1 MKLWK
6 WSALMALL
14 SGNLCAA
21 PLPVVASFSILGD
34 VAHQIGG
41 NRVSVQTL
49 VGADENAHVHQLS
62 SNDIRK
68 IRASKLVLFNGL
80 GLEKA
85 DVARA
90 VQQSKV
96 PLAYATTSIAAA
108 KMVEEHGHQG
118 QGLDPHV
125 WHDPVLMQTYAKNVA
140 NALIKVD
147 PKGKAY
153 YQQRLSGYAAQLK
166 ALNNY
171 ANQSF
176 AAVPAVKRKVL
187 TGHDA
192 FGYLGRRYHVELI
205 APQGA
210 NAEAEPSAKDVA
222 MIIRQI
228 KQQNIN
234 AIFTENIKNPRM
246 VERIAA
252 ETGRRVQGK
261 LYSDA
266 LSKGA
271 PAGTYVDMFRYNV
284 RVLSQAMKG
293 R

>member
-6 WSALMALL
+6 WGALAALL
-14 SGNLCAA
+14 TGHLYAA

-41 NRVSVQTL
+41 NRISVQTL
-49 VGADENAHVHQLS
+49 VGPDENAHVHQLS

-68 IRASKLVLFNGL
+68 IRAARLVLFNGL
-80 GLEKA
+80 GFEKA
-85 DVARA
+85 DAARA

-96 PLAYATTSIAAA
+96 PLAYATAGISAA
-108 KMVEEHGHQG
+108 KMSGGQGHQAS
-118 QGLDPHV
+118 DPHV
-125 WHDPVLMQTYAKNVA
+125 WHDPVLMQTYARNVA

-147 PKGKAY
+147 PAGRAY

-166 ALNNY
+166 ALNTY
-171 ANQSF
+171 ASQSF
-176 AAVPAVKRKVL
+176 AAIPAAKRKVL

-192 FGYLGRRYHVELI
+192 FGYLGRRYHVQFI
-205 APQGA
+205 APQSA
-210 NAEAEPSAKDVA
+210 NAEAEPSARDVA
-222 MIIRQI
+222 AIIRQI
-228 KQQNIN
+228 KQQGIN

-246 VERIAA
+246 VERIAR
-252 ETGRRVQGK
+252 ETGRRVQGR

-271 PAGTYVDMFRYNV
+271 PAGTYADMFRYNV
-284 RVLSQAMKG
+284 RVLSQAMRAK
-293 R
+293 